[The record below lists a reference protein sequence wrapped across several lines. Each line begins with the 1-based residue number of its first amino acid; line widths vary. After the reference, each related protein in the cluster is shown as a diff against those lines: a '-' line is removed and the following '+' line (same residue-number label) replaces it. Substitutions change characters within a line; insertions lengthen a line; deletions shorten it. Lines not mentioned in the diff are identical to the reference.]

1 VSVNVSAAPRAG
13 ATVREIARNLERM
26 ESGAHTNVCLCSSG
40 KGRDTCVCHRD
51 AGHSGRHHCPCGVEW
66 K

>member
-1 VSVNVSAAPRAG
+1 VNVSAVPRAG
-13 ATVREIARNLERM
+13 AIVREIARNLERM

-40 KGRDTCVCHRD
+40 KGRDTCLCYRD
-51 AGHSGRHHCPCGVEW
+51 AGHIGRHHCPCGVEW